1 MNLLD
6 VLLCAGAETPI
17 TRHQCHIP
25 MVDLEN
31 PCRVWIQVVDFS
43 PHLSCL
49 GSHSFV
55 SISLSIPWLAQTW
68 GAWYHW
74 TFIFPHIRP
83 YRTEGRAGRQ
93 LYSGKPAAPSRE
105 TSPWKK
111 LAPWCCMNMNPL
123 LTKMWYLYHHIHIHF
138 WRCLTFIFIF
148 CNSVVISCITTR
160 TRSTL
165 DLIWFWPVS
174 SIYCN
179 YLPVIMILRASISNS
194 KSLCTSNRLPCP
206 WKHTLRHQ
214 NHSSM
219 WISNKDMAI
228 SVFAIYLMAAI
239 LDFWT

>member
-1 MNLLD
+1 
-6 VLLCAGAETPI
+6 
-17 TRHQCHIP
+17 

-93 LYSGKPAAPSRE
+93 LYSGNPAAPSRE

-123 LTKMWYLYHHIHIHF
+123 LTKMWYLYYHIHIHF
-138 WRCLTFIFIF
+138 WTCLTFIFIF
-148 CNSVVISCITTR
+148 CNSVIISCIITR

-174 SIYCN
+174 SIYIATTYQWLWYYVLQFQIQNLYAPLIGFLAHENILLDTKIIALCELVTKIWPFQ
-179 YLPVIMILRASISNS
+179 YLLYTWWQPF
-194 KSLCTSNRLPCP
+194 
-206 WKHTLRHQ
+206 
-214 NHSSM
+214 
-219 WISNKDMAI
+219 WISGHKYWFDI
-228 SVFAIYLMAAI
+228 KQ
-239 LDFWT
+239 